1 MKISDIEKKLEIEK
15 IIDNKKILFCKNF
28 NNTFKIDISKDIYS
42 SIITNK
48 DYNMIFLKL
57 IPMLLFITLIPFVF
71 FPLVIF
77 LKEQVEN
84 QFFSFIIISSYVF
97 LLSGHIFWVMCYAS
111 PNLIDKA
118 CNSWINNNKIKI
130 KDIIFNNTVVDNDII
145 IKIKS
150 SYGKNAI
157 SFLFKS
163 YGINSVKYI
172 DILNFI
178 DNPQYYDINSS
189 IDKQI
194 ELLVENIEVK

>member
-28 NNTFKIDISKDIYS
+28 NNAFKIDISKDVYS

-48 DYNMIFLKL
+48 DYNIIFLKL
-57 IPMLLFITLIPFVF
+57 IPMLLFITLIPVVF

-84 QFFSFIIISSYVF
+84 QFFSFIIISSYFF

-111 PNLIDKA
+111 SNLIDKA
-118 CNSWINNNKIKI
+118 CHSWINNNKIKM

-150 SYGKNAI
+150 SYGRNAI

-178 DNPQYYDINSS
+178 DHPQYYDINSS

-194 ELLVENIEVK
+194 ELLVENI